1 MKNNIALE
9 MLANKIE
16 KTAILFELY
25 KGLKDFFDKN
35 PTEIVD
41 ICFCFDNK
49 SPKETRYISFK
60 SSTDEGKS
68 VVFSNVFHYL
78 HKCVSLFDPIKS
90 PFGLFAQFLV
100 MKPQEVKLTFSKD
113 NFFFIFD
120 YADDFDN
127 KKVWLTLV
135 NETVSYMKYSVYYD
149 KNVSWGKYPTM
160 IFNEKSYNDWQA
172 VKASEDYIKTSYDYN
187 IFLTNAN
194 IVKKYYKQLSENQ
207 TMTLQKSYITI
218 FEEGMIVDCIELYE
232 LDYIQGVFDKKD
244 YEKGFSNFIKYNATM
259 LELNYGLTEKMLME
273 IFND

>member
-41 ICFCFDNK
+41 ICFSSNKK
-49 SPKETRYISFK
+49 SPKETRYITFK
-60 SSTDEGKS
+60 SSADEGKS

-90 PFGLFAQFLV
+90 PFGLFSQFLV
-100 MKPQEVKLTFSKD
+100 MNPQEVKLTFTKD
-113 NFFFIFD
+113 NFSFIFD

-127 KKVWLTLV
+127 KNVWLTLI
-135 NETVSYMKYSVYYD
+135 NESVSYIIYSTYYG
-149 KNVSWGKYPTM
+149 NNSEWGKYPKM
-160 IFNEKSYNDWQA
+160 VFNEQSCNDWEA
-172 VKASEDYIKTSYDYN
+172 VTSSENYIKTSYDYN
-187 IFLTNAN
+187 MFLENAN

-207 TMTLQKSYITI
+207 TMTLQKSYLTI
-218 FEEGMIVDCIELYE
+218 FEEGMIVDCVELYE

-244 YEKGFSNFIKYNATM
+244 HEKGFSNFIKYNATM